1 MLYLTESH
9 AEGVASRNRW
19 RRSHRNAATGMAA
32 EQIAGLAATGSNLV
46 AGTLPWS
53 VRKHANGAVNDW
65 LPNMANCTQTKQRTC
80 KRPCA
85 NHVGSGLTA
94 QTQSV
99 PITSKMHVLRRQM
112 LG

>member
-1 MLYLTESH
+1 MLYLTKSH

-19 RRSHRNAATGMAA
+19 RRSHRNAATEMAD
-32 EQIAGLAATGSNLV
+32 EQIAGLAATGSNPV

-94 QTQSV
+94 QTRSV
-99 PITSKMHVLRRQM
+99 PIT
-112 LG
+112 